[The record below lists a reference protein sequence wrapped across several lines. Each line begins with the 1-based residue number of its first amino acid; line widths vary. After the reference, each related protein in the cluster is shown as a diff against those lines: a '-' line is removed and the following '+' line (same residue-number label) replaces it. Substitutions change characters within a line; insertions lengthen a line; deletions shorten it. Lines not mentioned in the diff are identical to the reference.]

1 MQFTP
6 ENGEILVDL
15 HADPPSD
22 DGRVTLHGSV
32 TDNGLGMSELEQRK
46 LFQRFSQANQ
56 K

>member
-6 ENGEILVDL
+6 ENGQILVDL
-15 HADPPSD
+15 YADPPSD
-22 DGRVTLHGSV
+22 NGRVILHGSV